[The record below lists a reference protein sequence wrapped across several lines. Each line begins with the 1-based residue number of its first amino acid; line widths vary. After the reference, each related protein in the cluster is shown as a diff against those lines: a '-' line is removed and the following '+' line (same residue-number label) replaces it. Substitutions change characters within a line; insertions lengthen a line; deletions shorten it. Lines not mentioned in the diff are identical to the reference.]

1 MLDSQLSKWNAL
13 TQGQRRTTIALLIIL
28 ESNLGLLYGWGLL
41 NLLDSLLGGNVP
53 NDMVWLLQVL
63 ESISGGFFLVKIL
76 FDDVSAGWPR
86 SIAIALSPLF
96 LLFMVGMSLD
106 NLFKG
111 MNDDVRLTLDLV
123 SIGTSTL
130 TWSST
135 YLAIAVGLTLTYKVQ
150 RYGNFAQSE
159 FFMLG
164 MYLSM
169 VMVWSDYFF
178 PMYDA
183 PLDGTLAWSVLL
195 WTLVAAFV
203 LTGLAGI
210 IIDRLVYRGFR
221 KKEASPQVMM
231 IASLGVALA
240 LRAITY
246 LRFGAGKKM
255 FEPDA
260 DWRVPTLR
268 WDIPTQKLRL
278 NLGVR
283 DLEDGDT
290 YTHGPTIGECTDIDG
305 DGALEA
311 QVSETSKPLFDFYN
325 AANDCLTEATTGYA
339 YYKGAIPVL
348 VFTSVILLLILLR
361 KTRLGRRMRA
371 VCLLYTSPSPRDL
384 STSRMPSSA

>member
-13 TQGQRRTTIALLIIL
+13 TQGQRRTAIALLIIID
-28 ESNLGLLYGWGLL
+28 SNIGLLYGWGLL
-41 NLLDSLLGGNVP
+41 NLIDSLAGGNVP
-53 NDMVWLLQVL
+53 NDMVWLLQTL

-123 SIGTSTL
+123 SISTSTL

-210 IIDRLVYRGFR
+210 IIARLVYRGFR

-231 IASLGVALA
+231 IASMGVALA

-246 LRFGAGKKM
+246 LRFGAG
-255 FEPDA
+255 
-260 DWRVPTLR
+260 
-268 WDIPTQKLRL
+268 
-278 NLGVR
+278 
-283 DLEDGDT
+283 
-290 YTHGPTIGECTDIDG
+290 
-305 DGALEA
+305 
-311 QVSETSKPLFDFYN
+311 
-325 AANDCLTEATTGYA
+325 
-339 YYKGAIPVL
+339 
-348 VFTSVILLLILLR
+348 
-361 KTRLGRRMRA
+361 
-371 VCLLYTSPSPRDL
+371 
-384 STSRMPSSA
+384 